1 MKNYFLLEV
10 GVEELPSRFVESTLT
25 QIKEN
30 LEKSL
35 KENRVEFE
43 NIEKYGTPRRLTFVI
58 NNICDKQ
65 SDLEEELKGPSKKIS
80 VDADGNF
87 TKPALGFM
95 KSKGLDEANVY
106 FKQVGKDEYLFGTL
120 KQEGQ
125 ATSEVLKE
133 IVPAAIKG
141 VTFPKAMRWG
151 GKNMRFARPI
161 RWMVALLNDE
171 VLPINLEGIV
181 ASNIT
186 RGHRF
191 LGRNQ
196 IEVFSIE
203 DYFKQLSK
211 NSVVLDQNVRKEAI
225 KAQAEEVAKSLG
237 GEVEIED
244 DLLEEITYL
253 VEYPT
258 AFYGEFNADYVKL
271 PKEVVT
277 TPMKYLWCSFIGVV
291 TTSMKY
297 LWCSF
302 IEVVTTPMKEH
313 QRYFPVSKDG
323 KLLPYFIAVRNGDKN
338 GIETVKA
345 GNEKV
350 LEARLADALFF
361 YDEDIKKPLESF
373 VENLKTVVFQAKLG
387 TVYDKTLRIEKLASD
402 IINNLDEKEALND
415 TLRAAKLCK
424 ADLVTN
430 MVFEFTELQGV
441 MGREYAKVS
450 GENDDVAQAIFEHY
464 LPRFAGDILPQTKAG
479 IALSIA
485 DKLDSIAGFFAI
497 GIKPSGSQDPYALR
511 RQALGILSI
520 LLDQKLDINLEQL
533 ISDALDNYSHLAFD
547 KAEVTSQIMDF
558 FIERIKNLFKDLGIR
573 YDVIDAVL
581 SSNLNSISDIHTR
594 AVELNNWLQKEE
606 LVEMLTAFN
615 RVSTL
620 AQKAESDRVEESLLK
635 EDAEIKLNA
644 GFKEIK
650 AQVEGFLA
658 NKEYNKAL
666 DAFASIKPLV
676 DNLFD
681 NVMIMD
687 KDEAVK
693 ENRLGLLKQIYDT
706 MLTIC
711 DLSKI
716 VYK

>member
-1 MKNYFLLEV
+1 MNNYLLLEI
-10 GVEELPSRFVESTLT
+10 GVEELPSRFGQTTLD
-25 QIKEN
+25 QIEN
-30 LEKSL
+30 NLSKLL
-35 KENRVEFE
+35 KEERVNFD
-43 NIEKYGTPRRLTFVI
+43 NIDKYATPRRLTFVI
-58 NNICDKQ
+58 KNLADKA
-65 SDLEEELKGPSKKIS
+65 SDLEEEVKGPAKKIA
-80 VDADGNF
+80 VDEEGNF

-95 KSKGLDEANVY
+95 KSKGLDPENVY
-106 FKQVGKDEYLFGTL
+106 FKQVGNAEYLFGTIKQSGKETAEIL
-120 KQEGQ
+120 KNIIP
-125 ATSEVLKE
+125 T
-133 IVPAAIKG
+133 AIKN

-161 RWMVALLNDE
+161 RWMVALLNDN
-171 VLPINLEGIV
+171 VLDVNLEGIK
-181 ASNIT
+181 ASNVT
-186 RGHRF
+186 KGHRF
-191 LGRNQ
+191 LGEREF
-196 IEVFSIE
+196 EVNSVE
-203 DYFKQLSK
+203 DYFEKLEK
-211 NSVVLDQNVRKEAI
+211 NYIILDQHKRKSMIKEQAI
-225 KAQAEEVAKSLG
+225 EVANSLG
-237 GEVEIED
+237 GEVELDD
-244 DLLEEITYL
+244 DLLEEITFL

-258 AFYGEFNADYVKL
+258 AFYGEFEEDYVKL
-271 PKEVVT
+271 PK
-277 TPMKYLWCSFIGVV
+277 
-291 TTSMKY
+291 
-297 LWCSF
+297 
-302 IEVVTTPMKEH
+302 EVVTTPMKEH

-323 KLLPYFIAVRNGDKN
+323 KLLPYFIAVRNGDKHA
-338 GIETVKA
+338 IDIVKA

-387 TVYDKTLRIEKLASD
+387 TVYDKTLRIEKLAQD
-402 IINNLDEKEALND
+402 IVETLDEKEILND

-441 MGREYAKVS
+441 MGREYAKVG
-450 GENDDVAQAIFEHY
+450 GENDAVAQAIFEHY
-464 LPRFAGDILPQTKAG
+464 LPRFAGDILPQTQEG

-520 LLDQKLDINLEQL
+520 LLDKKLDINLEKL
-533 ISDALDNYSHLAFD
+533 VGDALDNYKHLTFD

-594 AVELNNWLQKEE
+594 AVELNKWLQKEE

-620 AQKAESDRVEESLLK
+620 AEKAETDTVDEALLK
-635 EDAEIKLNA
+635 EDAEVKLNA

-693 ENRLGLLKQIYDT
+693 ANRLGLLKQICDT

>member
-1 MKNYFLLEV
+1 MNNYLLLEI
-10 GVEELPSRFVESTLT
+10 GVEELPSRFGQTTLD
-25 QIKEN
+25 QIEN
-30 LEKSL
+30 NLSKLL
-35 KENRVEFE
+35 KEERVNFD
-43 NIEKYGTPRRLTFVI
+43 NIDKYATPRRLTFVI
-58 NNICDKQ
+58 KNLADKA
-65 SDLEEELKGPSKKIS
+65 SDLEEEVKGPAKKIA
-80 VDADGNF
+80 VDEEGNF

-95 KSKGLDEANVY
+95 KSKGLDPENVY
-106 FKQVGKDEYLFGTL
+106 FKQVGNAEYLFGTIKQSGKETAEIL
-120 KQEGQ
+120 KNIIP
-125 ATSEVLKE
+125 T
-133 IVPAAIKG
+133 AIKN

-161 RWMVALLNDE
+161 RWMVALLNDN
-171 VLPINLEGIV
+171 VLDVNLEGIK
-181 ASNIT
+181 ASNVT
-186 RGHRF
+186 KGHRF
-191 LGRNQ
+191 LGEREF
-196 IEVFSIE
+196 EVNSVE
-203 DYFKQLSK
+203 DYFEKLEK
-211 NSVVLDQNVRKEAI
+211 NYIILDQHKRKAMIKEQAI
-225 KAQAEEVAKSLG
+225 EVANSLG
-237 GEVEIED
+237 GEVELDD
-244 DLLEEITYL
+244 DLLEEITFL

-258 AFYGEFNADYVKL
+258 AFYGEFEEDYVKL
-271 PKEVVT
+271 PK
-277 TPMKYLWCSFIGVV
+277 
-291 TTSMKY
+291 
-297 LWCSF
+297 
-302 IEVVTTPMKEH
+302 EVVTTPMKEH

-323 KLLPYFIAVRNGDKN
+323 KLLPYFIAVRNGDSHR
-338 GIETVKA
+338 IDIVKA

-350 LEARLADALFF
+350 LKARLADALFF
-361 YDEDIKKPLESF
+361 YKEDTKKPLESF
-373 VENLKTVVFQAKLG
+373 VDKLQTVVFQAKLG
-387 TVYDKTLRIEKLASD
+387 TVYDKSLRIDKLSQT
-402 IINNLDEKEALND
+402 ILNELNMSESAKN
-415 TLRAAKLCK
+415 TQRAAKLCK

-430 MVFEFTELQGV
+430 MVFEFTELQGI
-441 MGREYAKVS
+441 MGRDYAKVG
-450 GENDDVAQAIFEHY
+450 GENEEVCQAIFEHY
-464 LPRFAGDILPQTKAG
+464 LPRYAGDILPETNAG

-520 LLDQKLDINLEQL
+520 LLDKKLDINLEKL
-533 ISDALDNYSHLAFD
+533 VGDALDNYKHLTFD

-594 AVELNNWLQKEE
+594 AVELNKWLQKEE

-620 AQKAESDRVEESLLK
+620 AEKAENDIVDEALLK
-635 EDAEIKLNA
+635 EDAEVKLNA

-693 ENRLGLLKQIYDT
+693 ANRLGLLKQICDT